1 MSGGTFDY
9 IQFKMDQTIGDI
21 EDVIFYNDDETLN
34 EWGEFK
40 GRRYEPETLSIFEEG
55 VKYLR
60 LAMIYTHR
68 IDWLLSGDD
77 GEENFHER
85 LKKDLEKLDE

>member
-1 MSGGTFDY
+1 MSGGTLNY
-9 IQFKMDQTIGDI
+9 IQFKIDQTISDI
-21 EDVIFYNDDETLN
+21 EDVIFYNDDETFN
-34 EWGEFK
+34 E
-40 GRRYEPETLSIFEEG
+40 GRCYEQETLSIFEEG

-85 LKKDLEKLDE
+85 LKKDLEKLDETL